1 LCVLEGCDEGQ
12 ACFPEEGHA
21 IWPPEVC
28 MGLHSPEIHKSVI
41 EDNLTATFGAGS
53 SATIIVAT
61 ASDEI
66 GNAYGSNGRYGCYLT
81 TCLGFEPGLGVADF
95 ASFGQYYKFDSV
107 AGVSE
112 VKNLSLNSTTGFSVG
127 FGIISNLNTEVIGI
141 SESMALGIGVSPP
154 LSGSLVQCH
163 TTLDVVAALEDLD
176 DPSSLVMIENTPPVA
191 VCADGLSVCVDAHC
205 EALVDIDGGSYDPD
219 GESLS
224 YLQEPPGPFAPGM
237 HGIDLTV
244 TDPDGASDACF
255 GYVDVEDCT
264 APRVS
269 CPPSLQTEC
278 TSPLGAQVSFDA
290 SAQDNCSGALAPEC
304 APASGSWFALG
315 GNALDCHADDSSG
328 NRGQCSSSVTVV
340 DTTPPELSCN
350 SPGQV
355 LAADFPLTVRASAED
370 ICDDRMPAPQVRN
383 ARCVK
388 PKSNGKEV
396 DVTSGCG
403 LALEGERLSVH
414 NGTGVGTEIR
424 WEIFVTD
431 ASGNESSESCML
443 EIVHPKSQ

>member
-1 LCVLEGCDEGQ
+1 
-12 ACFPEEGHA
+12 
-21 IWPPEVC
+21 
-28 MGLHSPEIHKSVI
+28 MGLHSPAIHKSVI
-41 EDNLTATFGAGS
+41 DDELAATFGAGS
-53 SATIIVAT
+53 SMTTFVAT

-66 GNAYGSNGRYGCYLT
+66 GNAYGSDGRYGCYLT
-81 TCLGFEPGLGVADF
+81 TCLGFEPGLGIADF
-95 ASFGQYYKFDSV
+95 ASFGQYWEFGSV

-112 VKNLSLNSTTGFSVG
+112 VVNMSIGAASGIVGGSVG
-127 FGIISNLNTEVIGI
+127 FGIIRNLDSEVIGI
-141 SESMALGIGVSPP
+141 SESMTLGIGVSPP
-154 LSGSLVQCH
+154 LSASLVQCH

-205 EALVDIDGGSYDPD
+205 EAPVDIDGGSYDPD
-219 GESLS
+219 EESLS

-264 APRVS
+264 APQVT

-290 SAQDNCSGALAPEC
+290 SAQDNCSGALTPEC

-315 GNALDCHADDSSG
+315 SNALDCHADDSSG

-355 LAADFPLTVRASAED
+355 LAVDFPLTVRASAED

-403 LALEGERLSVH
+403 LALEGDRLSVH